1 MPFTWVPHVS
11 KISVQINSD
20 AFFTMV
26 DSVFSPKS
34 ILCLKALLGDWFLK
48 KNTLFVLSFSP
59 SLYMYLFSHI
69 FVSLSLSLFILSP
82 LSLSYSRKTK
92 LSMSVHTVENLK
104 YSNRCVRVLVAV
116 RVQKRDKIPIKFVEE
131 FGRIVKIIP

>member
-48 KNTLFVLSFSP
+48 KKYVICSLSLHLYTCISFP
-59 SLYMYLFSHI
+59 ISLY
-69 FVSLSLSLFILSP
+69 LSLSLFLLSP

-92 LSMSVHTVENLK
+92 LSMSVHTVKNLK

>member
-1 MPFTWVPHVS
+1 
-11 KISVQINSD
+11 
-20 AFFTMV
+20 MV
-26 DSVFSPKS
+26 T
-34 ILCLKALLGDWFLK
+34 GFLK
-48 KNTLFVLSFSP
+48 KIRYLLSFSP